1 MNEKEHLESKP
12 LTREQ
17 IAGAAYS
24 SEESKFIQDTVINE
38 QLLRENLQSQNFA
51 VLQEG
56 ERNLQTASL
65 SQDSLK
71 EIIKNK
77 FERISDYRIVPI
89 TEQPIAAVAVGVKG
103 RDSARLQG
111 SFTANQ
117 QAHGMVGSASHPGLD
132 AKVGTWYVVPSDQV
146 AAIHT
151 VEDMSEYAI
160 FGEHPLFQPRS
171 WVMDDMGGIWL
182 AADSAIHYLAT
193 DGTDTLIK
201 HSLFEAPHDISVTVD
216 TVALV
221 CSSLDLVVLLD
232 KNNKAIT
239 KVIYLADFSYENS
252 IGLGEYRGEKKRLHY
267 YYSDQ
272 KPPETTQTE
281 IAVQEDRNKN
291 VGVPTAMQRLHPNAV
306 LFIDDSS
313 MLISLFNSVELN
325 QNGEVDSKKSGGKI
339 VHLSIVEQESTLV
352 QYLENIELS
361 SYEITNSVTAY
372 NEEATGKRIVAA
384 AYLKDKNDPK
394 RRLVLR
400 QVEKNNRSYLEIET
414 LTELLHDLRN
424 PHGLITLGELDGN
437 MLYGFSN
444 TNTGSFKVFELTESG
459 IATIVFELEF
469 DDATTISKVEGY
481 TGHWIHHPRI
491 LKKDNEAILSVYDG
505 KRSGIWLVNLNK
517 KTASFVPTPKEAVI
531 YQTQA
536 YPSNQD

>member
-12 LTREQ
+12 LTRAQ
-17 IAGAAYS
+17 IAGTAYS
-24 SEESKFIQDTVINE
+24 SEETVFIRDTVLNE
-38 QLLRENLQSQNFA
+38 QLLGENLQSQILA

-56 ERNLQTASL
+56 ERNLQTAGL
-65 SQDSLK
+65 SQDSLST
-71 EIIKNK
+71 IIGNGHEK
-77 FERISDYRIVPI
+77 ISDYRLVPI
-89 TEQPIAAVAVGVKG
+89 TEQPISAVAVGVKG

-117 QAHGMVGSASHPGLD
+117 QAHGMVGSVSHPGLE
-132 AKVGTWYVVPSDQV
+132 AKVGTWYVVPSDRV

-151 VEDMSEYAI
+151 IEDMSEYAI

-171 WVMDDMGGIWL
+171 WVMDDQGAIWL
-182 AADSAIHYLAT
+182 AADSAIHSIAK

-201 HSLFEAPHDISVTVD
+201 HSLFEAPHDVSVTLD

-232 KNNKAIT
+232 KNKKAIV
-239 KVIYLADFSYENS
+239 KVVYLADFNYQNS
-252 IGLGEYRGEKKRLHY
+252 IGLSEYLGEKRRLHY

-272 KPPETTQTE
+272 KPPEVTRTE

-291 VGVPTAMQRLHPNAV
+291 IGVPTAMQRLHPNAV
-306 LFIDDSS
+306 LFINDSS
-313 MLISLFNSVELN
+313 MLISLFNSVKLN
-325 QNGEVDSKKSGGKI
+325 QNGELDSEKSGGKI
-339 VHLSIVEQESTLV
+339 VHLSIEEQEVTLV
-352 QYLENIELS
+352 QYLESIDLS
-361 SYEITNSVTAY
+361 SYEISNSVTAY
-372 NEEATGKRIVAA
+372 EEEATGKHIVAA
-384 AYLKDKNDPK
+384 AYLSDKNNPN

-400 QVEKNNRSYLEIET
+400 QVEKSNRSYLEIET

-424 PHGLITLGELDGN
+424 PHGLIALGELNGS

-444 TNTGSFKVFELTESG
+444 TNTGSFKVFELSESG
-459 IATIVFELEF
+459 SATIVFELEF
-469 DDATTISKVEGY
+469 DAAATIPKVEGY

-491 LKKDNEAILSVYDG
+491 LKKNNEAILSVYDG

-517 KTASFVPTPKEAVI
+517 KVASFVPTPKEAVI